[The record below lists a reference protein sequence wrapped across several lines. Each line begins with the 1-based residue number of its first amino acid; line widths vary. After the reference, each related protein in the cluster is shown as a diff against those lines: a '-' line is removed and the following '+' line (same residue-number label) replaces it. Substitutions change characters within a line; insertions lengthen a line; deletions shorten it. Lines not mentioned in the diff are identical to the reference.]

1 MIGTGEMIIILILIL
16 ILFGPDKIPELA
28 RALGK
33 AYVEY
38 RKAVIEAEMGIKR
51 EISETIEEK
60 KTEKSEDKRE
70 KSNSS

>member
-1 MIGTGEMIIILILIL
+1 MLMLKFVDHSMIGTGEMIVILVLIL

-51 EISETIEEK
+51 ELENRVEEEEK
-60 KTEKSEDKRE
+60 K
-70 KSNSS
+70 N

>member
-1 MIGTGEMIIILILIL
+1 MLMLKFVDHSMIGTGEMIVILVLILIF
-16 ILFGPDKIPELA
+16 FGPDKIPELA

-51 EISETIEEK
+51 ELENRVEEEEK
-60 KTEKSEDKRE
+60 K
-70 KSNSS
+70 N